1 MATIGLRSAREV
13 MPLKVRETTAA
24 NYQDRLQPYVFPYLG
39 AIRLVDLRTADVV
52 KWMNELKLDV

>member
-1 MATIGLRSAREV
+1 